1 MCKSPS
7 PDMNCLVVPKGFS
20 RTLLHFLDTPGG
32 QPSPTNPGAM
42 REPLKMRERAP
53 GLQTPLLLNDMAE
66 TQSRA
71 LHSREGQAP
80 HPSPSPAVGVWLDFL
95 IWAHARPWCAPLF
108 EARLQVPRIER
119 ELLDVSN
126 CLEVCAPL
134 RRALAF
140 VLSREIKPAFRQRR
154 PRVGFRNFL
163 CRPIPFVSQTPDHG
177 PAAHFVAQ
185 LLWQSIWATM
195 AEQCAQIRDLAG
207 HGLAGDAARRR
218 GATETSQ

>member
-1 MCKSPS
+1 
-7 PDMNCLVVPKGFS
+7 MNCLVVPKGFS

-80 HPSPSPAVGVWLDFL
+80 HPSPSPAVGVWLEFL
-95 IWAHARPWCAPLF
+95 IWAHVRPWCAQLF

-163 CRPIPFVSQTPDHG
+163 RRPIPLS
-177 PAAHFVAQ
+177 
-185 LLWQSIWATM
+185 
-195 AEQCAQIRDLAG
+195 
-207 HGLAGDAARRR
+207 ARRLITVRRQTLSRSFFGSPSGQPWLRSARRSATLR
-218 GATETSQ
+218 GTGLLGTLRVGGAPRRRLNKNDEN